1 MPSAQS
7 LALRARNGTPGIQSL
22 ESLRRH
28 PHRVWCA
35 EAPASGSRTGGSLTR
50 SPISPTPHQHD
61 TDTDTDNGGHP
72 PQEAPRYRYPH
83 RDGTCSRWDK
93 GPGIALLQ
101 QAGIQQKS
109 TKNCRPRPA
118 AQGTHGT
125 PKKKKKV
132 VPQLV
137 GAVDARTPPIVPS
150 HRCLPACLASE
161 DPPGGEKRGGG
172 NTACRAQLACEVA
185 RQTSRRQLAIYSA
198 PAAPPTRGHDSI
210 PKRSYTSYLLR

>member
-101 QAGIQQKS
+101 QAGIQQK

-125 PKKKKKV
+125 PKKKKKLC
-132 VPQLV
+132 PNSS
-137 GAVDARTPPIVPS
+137 GPS
-150 HRCLPACLASE
+150 TRGRLRLSRPTAACLPALHLRIPRAE
-161 DPPGGEKRGGG
+161 RKGGVVILRAGRSSRVRSHVRQVGVSLPS
-172 NTACRAQLACEVA
+172 TAHQQL
-185 RQTSRRQLAIYSA
+185 RQLVDTTQFRSA
-198 PAAPPTRGHDSI
+198 PI
-210 PKRSYTSYLLR
+210 PRTS